1 MRLPAKTLRL
11 RNQARARS
19 STLIKYVRSAAIGAA
34 GNDLGTT
41 IKYLRRTR
49 NGAAGNNLGTAIKP
63 PVTNNYTRQLPG
75 HHDQVPAWRRGLLF
89 NSSKVHRRDGRLS
102 SVQAGGYLLCSSTH
116 LLIDFLLS
124 PQAAVWAPAWA
135 PR

>member
-1 MRLPAKTLRL
+1 
-11 RNQARARS
+11 
-19 STLIKYVRSAAIGAA
+19 VRRTAIGAA